1 MVWIQAF
8 YIYFGWRLTFHT
20 SVILYRIHLGF
31 KFKKQTFGVFRSA
44 SHISSFF
51 VKKLCFSV
59 FLLNSIDKSRILDL
73 LVVNS
78 FIGWL
83 LFLFYLELTFK
94 EKSFLV
100 YRGQWETFFVCAIFV
115 LNLLNRRILVFLD
128 WTISFDTFFIL
139 CGIRLD
145 FKFKKQPF
153 RVFKGSCYISR
164 FFVKKKKFSC
174 FFC

>member
-1 MVWIQAF
+1 MLWIQALQ
-8 YIYFGWRLTFHT
+8 IYFGWRLTFHT

-78 FIGWL
+78 FIWWF
-83 LFLFYLELTFK
+83 LFLFHLELKFK
-94 EKSFLV
+94 EKSFRV
-100 YRGQWETFFVCAIFV
+100 YRGQWKTVFFCAIFV
-115 LNLLNRRILVFLD
+115 LNLLNRRVLGLLGLKNLIWYLL
-128 WTISFDTFFIL
+128 
-139 CGIRLD
+139 
-145 FKFKKQPF
+145 FKKQPF
-153 RVFKGSCYISR
+153 RVFRGSCDISS
-164 FFVKKKKFSC
+164 FFVKKLTFRVSFVK
-174 FFC
+174 